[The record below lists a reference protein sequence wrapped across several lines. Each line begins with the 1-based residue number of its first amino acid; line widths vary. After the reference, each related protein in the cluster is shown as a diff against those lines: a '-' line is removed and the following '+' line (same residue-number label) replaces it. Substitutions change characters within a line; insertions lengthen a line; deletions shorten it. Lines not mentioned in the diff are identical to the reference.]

1 MKGQTPEEKARLL
14 ALAGNPKNGLVEKL
28 KSIPNGYRI
37 LTRAYAYDPVKK
49 RSRNTK
55 RCIGVVIDD
64 KFCTSEEYHRMYT
77 KRGLSRAAIPDVTAA
92 APADNKTEKNSP
104 AKPSENRAADSPAD
118 FVIYQRL
125 MEAVPILHGAAVNSG
140 ILEDLTAAYG
150 DPVIANKILSIAMHW
165 IMGRDTA
172 ANRFP
177 LFSKIYALPFQ
188 GEISEKQ
195 LARLYS
201 KLGAN
206 DAAKEQLFSRRS
218 QRFASRSAIS
228 YDSVNIP
235 ENAEDTSLNSPLS
248 EEAASPAMRL
258 SVLTDRDTG
267 QPLRYKLFNGDYP
280 DVSAACDLIPII
292 QGLSPDKDFLFVF
305 DRRYK
310 TMDNLL
316 SCSLNGIPCLMAA
329 SDMDVDESFIKRLRD
344 KYNAFRET
352 FAIIPGTSVHAHSF
366 RETLNHRG
374 YDFPVWAHAFRDDE
388 KSSQENDDF
397 SENLA
402 LFEMI
407 WQRATRSERQEL
419 LRNPF
424 SEFFVFNGTDNNAR
438 PERNEEAIRDYTRNF
453 GFFVLVSLQ
462 EMTAEEAYSYCRR
475 RESIEKCFAA
485 GQMTLIGAGEASRRN
500 SMEGRFVIAFTALSI
515 IAWLENELKKER
527 HLSDRRKKKIAAGE
541 YSIADVTDLTQGI
554 TINYEVNSGKC
565 WIGGK
570 IEDPS
575 RLAAACGLPEN
586 LYDRKPDYIKSL
598 TALNQS

>member
-1 MKGQTPEEKARLL
+1 MKGQPPEEKARLL

-37 LTRAYAYDPVKK
+37 LTRSYAYDPVKK
-49 RSRNTK
+49 RSRNSK
-55 RCIGVVIDD
+55 HSIGVVIDD
-64 KFCTSEEYHRMYT
+64 KFCTSEEYRRMYT
-77 KRGLSRAAIPDVTAA
+77 KRGLSRAVIPDVTADA
-92 APADNKTEKNSP
+92 HADDNTETDSP

-125 MEAVPILHGAAVNSG
+125 LEAIPILHGAAVNSG
-140 ILEDLTAAYG
+140 ILEDLKAAYG
-150 DPVIANKILSIAMHW
+150 DTVIANKILSIAMHW
-165 IMGRDTA
+165 IMARDSS

-177 LFSKIYALPFQ
+177 IFSKIYALPFQ
-188 GEISEKQ
+188 RDLSEKQ

-218 QRFASRSAIS
+218 QRFASRSSIS

-248 EEAASPAMRL
+248 EEAASPAMHL

-267 QPLRYKLFNGDYP
+267 MPLRYKLFNGDYP
-280 DVSAACDLIPII
+280 DGSAACDLIPII

-305 DRRYK
+305 DRRYE
-310 TMDNLL
+310 TLDNLL
-316 SCSLNGIPCLMAA
+316 SCSLKSIPCLMAVN
-329 SDMDVDESFIKRLRD
+329 DLDESFISRIRD
-344 KYNAFRET
+344 KYDAFRET
-352 FAIIPGTSVHAHSF
+352 SAIIPGTSVHAHSF
-366 RETLNHRG
+366 RETLSHRG
-374 YDFPVWAHAFRDDE
+374 CDFPVWAHAFRDDE
-388 KSSQENDDF
+388 KSSQENSDF

-407 WQRATRSERQEL
+407 WQRATKSERQEL

-424 SEFFVFNGTDNNAR
+424 SEFFVFNDADSNAR
-438 PERNEEAIRDYTRNF
+438 PELNEEAIRDYTRNF
-453 GFFVLVSLQ
+453 GFSVLVSLQ

-475 RESIEKCFAA
+475 RESIEKCFAS
-485 GQMTLIGAGEASRRN
+485 GQMTINGAGEASRRD

-527 HLSDRRKKKIAAGE
+527 HLADRRKKKIAAGE

-575 RLAAACGLPEN
+575 RLAAACGLPED
-586 LYDRKPDYIKSL
+586 LYDRKPDCIESL
-598 TALNQS
+598 AALKQS